1 MNTII
6 RHQAV
11 NIVRIAAGSYSLKN
25 VNGDTIAF
33 TRLLDAKNFVN
44 AHWGQALIEAQFTN

>member
-1 MNTII
+1 MTII

-11 NIVRIAAGSYSLKN
+11 NITRHSAGNYSLKN
-25 VNGDTIAF
+25 VNGETISF
-33 TRLLDAKNFVN
+33 VRLMDAKNFVN

>member
-1 MNTII
+1 MTII

-25 VNGDTIAF
+25 VNGDTDAF
-33 TRLLDAKNFVN
+33 TRLMDAKNFVN